1 MYVEATTRPSLLLRM
16 RNLSDRTAWN
26 TFIEVYG
33 PLVYGY
39 ARRRGL
45 QDADAAEVTQE
56 VLTQVSQSIG
66 SFDYEPQR
74 GTFRGWLGAIA
85 RSKVCKLMRRRK
97 QAKQAGG
104 EDVLSELEAS
114 DADTLWDE
122 QCKQHLL
129 HLAMRRIRPRFEDAT
144 WQAFE
149 LAWLH
154 DESADAVA
162 RKLKCDV
169 QFVYVA
175 KSRVLKKLREEVCEL
190 ADDTA
195 ILS

>member
-16 RNLSDRTAWN
+16 RDLNDGVAWN

-66 SFDYEPQR
+66 AFNYQPER
-74 GTFRGWLGAIA
+74 GKFRGWLGAIA
-85 RSKVCKLMRRRK
+85 RSKTCQLLRRRK
-97 QAKQAGG
+97 DKIQSGND
-104 EDVLSELEAS
+104 EMLNDVETSGS
-114 DADTLWDE
+114 DTLWDE
-122 QCKQHLL
+122 QCQQHLL
-129 HLAMRRIRPRFEDAT
+129 HLAMRRIRPRFEEST
-144 WQAFE
+144 WRAFE
-149 LAWLH
+149 LAWLQ
-154 DESADAVA
+154 DQPADVVSKQLA
-162 RKLKCDV
+162 CDV